1 MVEAPGALGGLG
13 FQFILDCRDFPWIN
27 ALRFSSQVYTSTS
40 FIIALH
46 FRSADVTRHS
56 LLTQLARNLALA
68 QYNKG
73 RMVFVSAEFGSKLDI
88 QNVARWIFFLFLNS
102 FVKIYLRRI

>member
-1 MVEAPGALGGLG
+1 MALLNHKNGICAYGKRE
-13 FQFILDCRDFPWIN
+13 F
-27 ALRFSSQVYTSTS
+27 YTYVKCISRVRME
-40 FIIALH
+40 FFLVACVLH
-46 FRSADVTRHS
+46 LTRHS
-56 LLTQLARNLALA
+56 SLTQLARNLALA